1 MLNLND
7 WVERTAAD
15 NKISAEQIRDKIQ
28 TARPQQTKKKRA
40 EAWNKKDYRKR
51 SETLKR

>member
-28 TARPQQTKKKRA
+28 TARPRA

-51 SETLKR
+51 SEKLKR